1 MAKKTDGWMPLYV
14 ADYLADTSRL
24 TTEQHGA
31 YMLIIMDYWR
41 NGAPPDDDGVLSSIT
56 KLPIQQWRKHAAA
69 LRVFFSVC
77 DGVWSHKRI
86 DEERQK
92 ASGISAKRTE
102 AANRGASARWGKTM
116 PIAMPNGMPEAQQTV
131 WQNDA
136 PSPSP
141 NTSPIGDGAPKP
153 SFAADEPLL
162 DNCPHQQIVGL
173 YHEHLPSAIRV
184 REWTPARA
192 QALRAR
198 WREKPQRQNLEW
210 WKRFFGYIAE
220 SDFLMG
226 RTHSNGRKPFEID
239 LEWIC
244 QSKNFVKIIEGKF
257 HEAKEVAA

>member
-41 NGAPPDDDGVLSSIT
+41 NGAPPDDESVLSSIT
-56 KLPIQQWRKHAAA
+56 KLTLQQWRKHASA
-69 LRVFFSVC
+69 LRGFFSVS
-77 DGVWSHKRI
+77 DGVWIHKRI
-86 DEERQK
+86 DAERQK

-102 AANRGASARWGKTM
+102 AASLGASARWGKKM
-116 PIAMPNGMPEAQQTV
+116 PNAMPNGIAEASQTV

-141 NTSPIGDGAPKP
+141 ITSPIGDGAPKQVLDAND
-153 SFAADEPLL
+153 STA
-162 DNCPHQQIVGL
+162 DNCPHQQIIAL
-173 YHEHLPSAIRV
+173 YHEHLPTAIRV
-184 REWTPARA
+184 REWTPSRA
-192 QALRAR
+192 QALRSR
-198 WREKPQRQNLEW
+198 WREKPQRQSLDW
-210 WKRFFGYIAE
+210 WARFFDYIAG

-226 RTHSNGRKPFEID
+226 RYHAAGRKPFEID

-244 QSKNFVKIIEGKF
+244 QSRNFVKIIEGKF